1 MSGDESNHSD
11 HEASNGVEEAKRVET
26 SLPEDGAVK
35 RERPDDPE
43 KSPSPPLKK
52 ARTES
57 SEQDSEEKKSKGE
70 EQESPSK
77 SSDIRK
83 NGKDKEKEKRGGDEK
98 KSKSEKEKDKRD
110 DDEKKS
116 KPEKEQEKRDDD
128 EKKSKSRKDKE
139 KRDDDEKKIKSEK
152 EKEKRDDDE
161 KKSKPGKEKDSEK
174 RREKDRRS
182 RRDKSKSRSP
192 ESKRRRSEKD
202 KGKSRKKEDRNDNHK
217 EKSRREKDSAKEDV
231 SKDDGLEE
239 GEVVEPAREPTAREL
254 ERMRLIEQLA
264 KEDAE
269 MDGPSSS
276 ARGNEPAHNSRACP
290 YLDTIDR
297 KVLDFDFEKLCS
309 VSLSHLNVYACM
321 VCGKYFQGRGTN
333 THAYTHSLDTDH
345 RVFLNLHTLKFY
357 CLPDNYE
364 VDDPSLE
371 DIKYVLRPTYT
382 KELIASL
389 DRQHRMAR
397 AYDDSTYFP
406 GVVGLNNIKANDYC
420 NVVLHALSHV
430 TPLRDY
436 FLREENYESI
446 KRPPGDKL
454 SLLPKRFGEL
464 IRKLWNPKA
473 FRTHVSPHEMLQATV
488 LCSDKKFQFIK
499 QGDAAE
505 FMSFLLNTL
514 HIALNGTQKSSSS
527 IIYRIFRGRMR
538 QYSRRVIPAEA
549 TEHQRLQLLQLPEY
563 NESAK
568 ELPFLYL
575 ALDLPPAPLY
585 RDEQMQNIIPQ
596 VPLTALLQKFNG
608 TTEKEYKTYNENIM
622 KRFELLRL
630 PEYLII
636 TYKRFHKNQWF
647 VEKNPTIVNFP
658 ISNVDLY
665 DCLSED
671 TRGEH
676 KYTTYDLVANVVHDG
691 KPDSGTYRIQLVHV
705 GSRKWFELEDLHV
718 KEILPQMIVLAES
731 YIQVSL
737 NIKTESASLQRK
749 MLANKFFEF
758 YGPFDR

>member
-1 MSGDESNHSD
+1 
-11 HEASNGVEEAKRVET
+11 
-26 SLPEDGAVK
+26 
-35 RERPDDPE
+35 ER
-43 KSPSPPLKK
+43 SPSPPSKRVK
-52 ARTES
+52 S
-57 SEQDSEEKKSKGE
+57 DGSHHDSDFSKRSIDE
-70 EQESPSK
+70 
-77 SSDIRK
+77 IRDGSTK
-83 NGKDKEKEKRGGDEK
+83 NAELRM
-98 KSKSEKEKDKRD
+98 SY
-110 DDEKKS
+110 
-116 KPEKEQEKRDDD
+116 
-128 EKKSKSRKDKE
+128 
-139 KRDDDEKKIKSEK
+139 
-152 EKEKRDDDE
+152 
-161 KKSKPGKEKDSEK
+161 
-174 RREKDRRS
+174 
-182 RRDKSKSRSP
+182 RSP
-192 ESKRRRSEKD
+192 DVKRRRSEKD
-202 KGKSRKKEDRNDNHK
+202 KDKGRKKENGSSRQEKMKKDKQTAGDNETK
-217 EKSRREKDSAKEDV
+217 NGALED
-231 SKDDGLEE
+231 
-239 GEVVEPAREPTAREL
+239 GEVVESVREPTAREL
-254 ERMRLIEQLA
+254 ERLQLMEKMA
-264 KEDAE
+264 REDADE
-269 MDGPSSS
+269 DEPSSS
-276 ARGNEPAHNSRACP
+276 LRNTEQAHDSRACP

-371 DIKYVLRPTYT
+371 DIKYVLKPTYT
-382 KELIASL
+382 KELIGSL

-420 NVVLHALSHV
+420 NVILHALSHV
-430 TPLRDY
+430 TPLRDF

-454 SLLPKRFGEL
+454 ALLPKRFGEL

-527 IIYRIFRGRMR
+527 VIYRIFRGRMR

-549 TEHQRLQLLQLPEY
+549 TEEQRRQLLQLPEY
-563 NESAK
+563 NESSK

-596 VPLTALLQKFNG
+596 VPLTVLLQKFNG
-608 TTEKEYKTYNENIM
+608 TTEKEYKTYNENII

-658 ISNVDLY
+658 ISNVDLF

-671 TRGEH
+671 ARYEH
-676 KYTTYDLVANVVHDG
+676 KYTTYDLIANVVHDG

-731 YIQVSL
+731 YIQIWKL
-737 NIKTESASLQRK
+737 NRNKTREERMSEAVDDDNS
-749 MLANKFFEF
+749 
-758 YGPFDR
+758 GS

>member
-1 MSGDESNHSD
+1 MQRYEVGF
-11 HEASNGVEEAKRVET
+11 AAF
-26 SLPEDGAVK
+26 
-35 RERPDDPE
+35 
-43 KSPSPPLKK
+43 SPLSCYFNIFIIPGS
-52 ARTES
+52 T
-57 SEQDSEEKKSKGE
+57 
-70 EQESPSK
+70 
-77 SSDIRK
+77 
-83 NGKDKEKEKRGGDEK
+83 KDKEKHEEETK
-98 KSKSEKEKDKRD
+98 KLKTEKDK
-110 DDEKKS
+110 E
-116 KPEKEQEKRDDD
+116 
-128 EKKSKSRKDKE
+128 
-139 KRDDDEKKIKSEK
+139 
-152 EKEKRDDDE
+152 
-161 KKSKPGKEKDSEK
+161 
-174 RREKDRRS
+174 REKDR
-182 RRDKSKSRSP
+182 
-192 ESKRRRSEKD
+192 
-202 KGKSRKKEDRNDNHK
+202 
-217 EKSRREKDSAKEDV
+217 KSRRERSR
-231 SKDDGLEE
+231 S
-239 GEVVEPAREPTAREL
+239 R
-254 ERMRLIEQLA
+254 
-264 KEDAE
+264 
-269 MDGPSSS
+269 SSS
-276 ARGNEPAHNSRACP
+276 CP
-290 YLDTIDR
+290 HCCR

-371 DIKYVLRPTYT
+371 DIKYVLKPTYT
-382 KELIASL
+382 KELIGSL

-420 NVVLHALSHV
+420 NVILHALSHV
-430 TPLRDY
+430 TPLRDF

-454 SLLPKRFGEL
+454 ALLPKRFGEL

-527 IIYRIFRGRMR
+527 VIYRFVFLGFRIFRGRMR

-549 TEHQRLQLLQLPEY
+549 TEEQRRQLLQLPEY
-563 NESAK
+563 NGNFFSK

-596 VPLTALLQKFNG
+596 VPLTVLLQKFNG
-608 TTEKEYKTYNENIM
+608 TTEKEYKTYNENII

-658 ISNVDLY
+658 ISNVDLF

-671 TRGEH
+671 ARYEH
-676 KYTTYDLVANVVHDG
+676 KYTTYDLIANVVHDG

-705 GSRKWFELEDLHV
+705 GSHKWFELEDLHV

-731 YIQVSL
+731 YIQVSSFFL
-737 NIKTESASLQRK
+737 LVIFVSVRIVLVAHYRQRVE
-749 MLANKFFEF
+749 LWE
-758 YGPFDR
+758 DRKRIMF

>member
-1 MSGDESNHSD
+1 MNISE
-11 HEASNGVEEAKRVET
+11 R
-26 SLPEDGAVK
+26 SL
-35 RERPDDPE
+35 
-43 KSPSPPLKK
+43 SPPPKK
-52 ARTES
+52 FKDEDNHEDIKPA
-57 SEQDSEEKKSKGE
+57 KKPK
-70 EQESPSK
+70 
-77 SSDIRK
+77 
-83 NGKDKEKEKRGGDEK
+83 
-98 KSKSEKEKDKRD
+98 
-110 DDEKKS
+110 DDEKDS
-116 KPEKEQEKRDDD
+116 S
-128 EKKSKSRKDKE
+128 SKSLENRRKE
-139 KRDDDEKKIKSEK
+139 KRDDEKRKSKSDAGK
-152 EKEKRDDDE
+152 EKE
-161 KKSKPGKEKDSEK
+161 
-174 RREKDRRS
+174 REKDKKARKERS
-182 RRDKSKSRSP
+182 RSRSP
-192 ESKRRRSEKD
+192 DAKRRRSDREKTKGKD
-202 KGKSRKKEDRNDNHK
+202 KKKENHSDRKERPKK
-217 EKSRREKDSAKEDV
+217 EKEIVDEEEK
-231 SKDDGLEE
+231 KDGDLEE
-239 GEVVEPAREPTAREL
+239 GEVVEPVRQPTAREL
-254 ERMRLIEQLA
+254 ERLRLIEQLA

-269 MDGPSSS
+269 ESGPSSS
-276 ARGNEPAHNSRACP
+276 VRNVEQAHDSRACP

-371 DIKYVLRPTYT
+371 DIKYVLKPTYT

-397 AYDDSTYFP
+397 AYDDLTYFP
-406 GVVGLNNIKANDYC
+406 GVVGLNNIKANDYT

-436 FLREENYESI
+436 FLREENYENI
-446 KRPPGDKL
+446 RRPPGDKL

-488 LCSDKKFQFIK
+488 LCSNKKFQFIK

-549 TEHQRLQLLQLPEY
+549 TEEQRLQLLQLPEY
-563 NESAK
+563 NESSK

-596 VPLTALLQKFNG
+596 VPLSVLLQKFNG

-658 ISNVDLY
+658 ISNVDLF

-671 TRGEH
+671 TRSDH
-676 KYTTYDLVANVVHDG
+676 KYTTYDLVANIVHDG
-691 KPDSGTYRIQLVHV
+691 KPDQGTYRIQLVHV

-731 YIQVSL
+731 YIQVGLCFLSDSGFSPSSWVEHHSFHL
-737 NIKTESASLQRK
+737 YLLCYAAYCLVGRRGTVR
-749 MLANKFFEF
+749 
-758 YGPFDR
+758 

>member
-1 MSGDESNHSD
+1 MSGDGTSVSEGESGD
-11 HEASNGVEEAKRVET
+11 EAKQEQISRNGNGENLDDET
-26 SLPEDGAVK
+26 LK
-35 RERPDDPE
+35 RDKPDDKE
-43 KSPSPPLKK
+43 RSPSPPAKK
-52 ARTES
+52 PREEVSQQNSES
-57 SEQDSEEKKSKGE
+57 SKKSREEEKESSKPVETRRSTKDKERRDEEKKKTRG
-70 EQESPSK
+70 
-77 SSDIRK
+77 
-83 NGKDKEKEKRGGDEK
+83 DKEKERDKE
-98 KSKSEKEKDKRD
+98 SKN
-110 DDEKKS
+110 
-116 KPEKEQEKRDDD
+116 
-128 EKKSKSRKDKE
+128 DKE
-139 KRDDDEKKIKSEK
+139 KERERETRNDKEREREK
-152 EKEKRDDDE
+152 EKE
-161 KKSKPGKEKDSEK
+161 
-174 RREKDRRS
+174 REKESRTDRDKDRDRDRRS
-182 RRDKSKSRSP
+182 RREKSKSRSRSP
-192 ESKRRRSEKD
+192 DVKRRRSEKGKTRD
-202 KGKSRKKEDRNDNHK
+202 KKKDSYDDRREKSRKEKEPADDD
-217 EKSRREKDSAKEDV
+217 DSKNN
-231 SKDDGLEE
+231 GLEE
-239 GEVVEPAREPTAREL
+239 GEVVEPSREPTAREL
-254 ERMRLIEQLA
+254 ERQRLIQQMA
-264 KEDAE
+264 KEEALE
-269 MDGPSSS
+269 EGPSST
-276 ARGNEPAHNSRACP
+276 ARGSDQAHDSRACP

-371 DIKYVLRPTYT
+371 DIKYVLKPTYT

-397 AYDDSTYFP
+397 AYDDLTYFP

-514 HIALNGTQKSSSS
+514 HIALNGTQKTSSS

-549 TEHQRLQLLQLPEY
+549 TEEQRQQLLQLPEY

-596 VPLTALLQKFNG
+596 VPLSVLLQKFNG

-658 ISNVDLY
+658 ISNVDLF

-671 TRGEH
+671 TRHEH

-691 KPDSGTYRIQLVHV
+691 KPDSGNYRIQLVHV

-731 YIQVSL
+731 YIQIWKL
-737 NIKTESASLQRK
+737 NRTKTREERMSEAVDDDSAAS
-749 MLANKFFEF
+749 
-758 YGPFDR
+758 